1 MSGALGAV
9 GTLRLAA
16 PGLGSR
22 RSPALAGA
30 GQLRRPVQ
38 ALPVAARRR
47 SRGGALRVAAYKSP
61 VHRKY
66 VTKTKEELDEA
77 YAKEWIETT
86 AHQVAQVREPT
97 FWSVM
102 AYVPQFIR
110 FRIIPEPI
118 RYLMHLAWLPL
129 RPFAAA
135 LERRLLLAGAKL
147 DALLARLHKGAPGR
161 KLLSIQEVLRRAH
174 GKATPL
180 RKIKYR
186 IDLLKGK
193 TIEELDDEALEAQRM
208 EAIRLA
214 AAIDAY
220 VNAANGTGAQP

>member
-1 MSGALGAV
+1 M
-9 GTLRLAA
+9 
-16 PGLGSR
+16 
-22 RSPALAGA
+22 
-30 GQLRRPVQ
+30 
-38 ALPVAARRR
+38 
-47 SRGGALRVAAYKSP
+47 AAYKSP

-86 AHQVAQVREPT
+86 AHQGSPHTALTQPQIKVATTVATTSLSAAVFAPLRPGPGGVRGAAVAQVREPT

-174 GKATPL
+174 GKVGAKTPHL
-180 RKIKYR
+180 PTLSLTSGGRHPTWTQV
-186 IDLLKGK
+186 GK
-193 TIEELDDEALEAQRM
+193 PT
-208 EAIRLA
+208 
-214 AAIDAY
+214 
-220 VNAANGTGAQP
+220 